1 MKRFLI
7 GLLSVAFMVTCF
19 TVQPVLAVADEYFKQ
34 SNNVEFSSADA
45 TRGPAGDFVYYSQK
59 DPKWAQTLYGQNSD
73 GVTIFQAGCAPT
85 SLAMIIATFTN
96 SSITPVEVAN
106 AGYENDSLIIGIGT
120 DHEPLLQAAEQKE
133 WIDNRTYLA
142 SESIE
147 EVMRFVEA
155 GGLVYM
161 SGRGPAPFTGT
172 GHIVVIRDVDMSA
185 GTITIADPW
194 RGDADIYSKE
204 VIDTYRSDVVWGI
217 TK

>member
-1 MKRFLI
+1 MKKFLI
-7 GLLSVAFMVTCF
+7 GLVVAVLVITGFAGN
-19 TVQPVLAVADEYFKQ
+19 PVFAVSNEVFKQ

-45 TRGPAGDFVYYSQK
+45 ARSLSGNFVYYSQK
-59 DPKWAQTLYGQNSD
+59 DPRWANTLYGSNGD

-96 SSITPVEVAN
+96 PSITPVEVAN
-106 AGYENDSLIIGIGT
+106 AGYENNSLLIGVGT
-120 DHEPLLQAAEQKE
+120 VHEPLIQAAEKKG
-133 WIDNRTYLA
+133 WIDNRTFLA

-161 SGRGPAPFTGT
+161 SGRGPAPFTGE

-194 RGDADIYSKE
+194 RGEADVYTKE
-204 VIDTYRSDVVWGI
+204 VVDTYRSDVVWGI